1 MTIRGASVI
10 LFLLFIFTII
20 LSYFATQARVD
31 YEFEKFFPA
40 SSNEVSFYDSY
51 RDRFETD
58 NDFIMLGIKE
68 DSGVFNVE
76 FLTEIKTLIDDLK
89 DIENIEKV
97 MGGTSL
103 KRIKKEPLSGQLVP
117 KKLLNINSEKSIQ
130 REAEKIKIDPMLTP
144 VFFSKD
150 AKNINLIIKHKERL
164 SKQGCD
170 ELVLNIKELLIHYN
184 FQEYHMV
191 GRAIAQ
197 SFYVNLMSRELMRFS
212 AIGALLVVVF
222 LFISYRNLW
231 SVIIPLTL
239 VAVSAVWTIGLMTL
253 MNKPLDIL
261 LVVLPTLIFIVGISD
276 VIHLYTKFLFLK
288 RLGMEK
294 RKAIIKTMNDVGLAT
309 LLTSLTTSIG
319 FASLYFVK
327 VPIIQEFGLVA
338 ALGVVVT
345 FIVTFSGFIAFL
357 SISSE
362 KYFSKV
368 VESDFWKYRLNQA
381 FVISLRKGKVI
392 FISTAAIMII
402 SLIGISKI
410 EQKNKLLEELPENSP
425 LLTEINYFND
435 HFVGTR
441 PFEMALEL
449 KNQDDFF
456 DNEILGKIDK
466 LDQFL
471 LNHYGVEYLISPSML
486 IKKVNLD
493 IHNGDT
499 SFFKIPDE
507 AELLSITKSFD
518 TKRFIR
524 EVKPFIDRDAG
535 IARLSGRV
543 EDYGTVYFKEKD
555 ALLAQFFIDEGL
567 DQFFEYKLT
576 GSAYLIDRSNAVLS
590 SNLLWGLFV
599 AFGLI
604 AILIGIISRSVKTL
618 AVVMLVNI
626 IPLIGI
632 AGIMGFL
639 GINLKI
645 STSVI
650 FTIAFGIAVDDA
662 IHFMSKY
669 RLALRE
675 HKNHVF
681 ALRNT
686 YLSTGRAIVVTTII
700 LIVGFFSLLFSEFLG
715 TYYIGL
721 LVSGT
726 LVLALITVLFVL
738 PPLLYMINGKANKE

>member
-1 MTIRGASVI
+1 MTKRVAFITLI
-10 LFLLFIFTII
+10 LLFIFTII
-20 LSYFATQARVD
+20 LSYFATQVRVD

-40 SSNEVSFYDSY
+40 SSNEVSFYDTY
-51 RDRFETD
+51 RERFETD
-58 NDFIMLGIKE
+58 NDFIMLGIRQ

-76 FLTEIKTLIDDLK
+76 FLTQIKLLIDELSE
-89 DIENIEKV
+89 IENVEKV
-97 MGGTSL
+97 NGGTSL

-117 KKLLNINSEKSIQ
+117 KKLLNINSEKSID
-130 REAEKIKIDPMLTP
+130 REKEKILVDPMLVN

-150 AKNINLIIKHKERL
+150 GKNINLIIKHKERL
-164 SKQGCD
+164 SKKGCD
-170 ELVLNIKELLIHYN
+170 VLVANIKEVLVHYN

-197 SFYVNLMSRELMRFS
+197 SYYVNLMSKELIRFS
-212 AIGALLVVVF
+212 AIGAFLVVIF

-231 SVIIPLTL
+231 SIIIPLSL

-288 RLGMEK
+288 RLGMAK
-294 RKAIIKTMNDVGLAT
+294 RKAILKTVHDVGLAT
-309 LLTSLTTSIG
+309 LSTSLTTSIG

-327 VPIIQEFGLVA
+327 VPIIQEFGLIA

-368 VESDFWKYRLNQA
+368 VESDFWKFRLNQA
-381 FVISLRKGKVI
+381 FVFSLRKGKTI
-392 FISTAAIMII
+392 FISTAAIVLI

-410 EQKNKLLEELPENSP
+410 EQKNKLLEELPENS
-425 LLTEINYFND
+425 LLLSEINYFNE

-441 PFEMALEL
+441 PFEMSLEI
-449 KNQDDFF
+449 KDHEDIFKS
-456 DNEILGKIDK
+456 DILVKINK
-466 LDQFL
+466 IDQFL
-471 LNHYGVEYLISPSML
+471 LQQYGVEYLISPSML

-493 IHNGDT
+493 IHNGDVN
-499 SFFKIPDE
+499 FFNLPD
-507 AELLSITKSFD
+507 AEELSTLTKSFD
-518 TKRFIR
+518 SKRFIR
-524 EVKPFIDRDAG
+524 EMKPFIDRDAG
-535 IARLSGRV
+535 IVRLSGRV
-543 EDYGTVYFKEKD
+543 EDYGSEYFKEKD
-555 ALLAQFFIDEGL
+555 ALLYQFFIDEGL
-567 DQFFEYKLT
+567 DETFNFKLT

-590 SNLLWGLFV
+590 SNLLWGLFA
-599 AFGLI
+599 AFALI
-604 AILIGIISRSVKTL
+604 SLLIGIISRSLKTL

-626 IPLIGI
+626 VPLIGI

-675 HKNHVF
+675 HKSHVF
-681 ALRNT
+681 SLRNT

-738 PPLLYMINGKANKE
+738 PPLLYIIKGKDKL